1 MDNFWLIT
9 RIISV
14 NIGFILMLWIM
25 FLLIFKIK
33 RKTKYVQKVANELIK
48 ETNLTIKPLEDK
60 VKRLEFDLETLI
72 QEKQTILKLDETVT
86 TRIQSLKELNLTLF
100 RLILG
105 LLIGVPLIVTTIFLL
120 WLIINPGDI
129 IAIWGAFGG
138 IIIAVIGASLQ
149 FKEVRNFIRRLLR
162 SSTLE

>member
-1 MDNFWLIT
+1 
-9 RIISV
+9 
-14 NIGFILMLWIM
+14 M

-162 SSTLE
+162 FSTLE